1 MGALNRADD
10 FVTGAEASFNV
21 GASASCVL
29 CCYAAVFWAQIA
41 VLERFGIKQR
51 EWRHNELWARFGLE
65 AIKKRHLFNA
75 SDADVIRN
83 AYRLRTIAHYRT
95 EPLSVKQVERL
106 LRRSKEFVQKA
117 KEVT

>member
-1 MGALNRADD
+1 MLTISLRVLKQVSMWMLWHRA
-10 FVTGAEASFNV
+10 FR
-21 GASASCVL
+21 
-29 CCYAAVFWAQIA
+29 AATLQCFGRKLLFWKDLGSSRGNGGTTNY
-41 VLERFGIKQR
+41 V
-51 EWRHNELWARFGLE
+51 GLE